1 MPGSVVSATRWAE
14 PSVSNFDQT
23 RRAWGPSLGC
33 PWARWGSFPPDPF
46 PQAFPRYATGR
57 RLGATQCS
65 LEAGQTEKDG
75 PQLPTNYSVQGL
87 SALLLG
93 PSPPS
98 VRCCSPWQ
106 YSRPLCRVHQ
116 STKGNR
122 IITEVD
128 LYQNPVRVGKRRR
141 ETGVSVSNTPRRPT
155 CDRPKINTSPGCA
168 HL

>member
-1 MPGSVVSATRWAE
+1 LFPLSAMR
-14 PSVSNFDQT
+14 VI
-23 RRAWGPSLGC
+23 
-33 PWARWGSFPPDPF
+33 PPTLL
-46 PQAFPRYATGR
+46 PQASPAHGW

-65 LEAGQTEKDG
+65 SRRPDKTEKDG
-75 PQLPTNYSVQGL
+75 PQWPTDYSVQGL

-168 HL
+168 HLTISVGLAPHIRAVR